1 MAHQKTMY
9 LLPVLCHTFTTI
21 LVLQNTYVCYLSF
34 GRSGAQAGLKSH
46 KGCIQSVVQ
55 GNCLNG
61 GSTKKESASSFTQV
75 VGRIYNLV
83 AVRQRA
89 SVSHCQPEVVHSS
102 LPLKCWGSLTW
113 PLASSMP
120 RKKKRSLQDCSYTLT
135 SHNHCGTFAV
145 FIG

>member
-89 SVSHCQPEVVHSS
+89 SVSHCQPEVVQFFAPQMLGLPDMASCFLHAEKEEKVSARLQLHSY
-102 LPLKCWGSLTW
+102 LT
-113 PLASSMP
+113 
-120 RKKKRSLQDCSYTLT
+120 
-135 SHNHCGTFAV
+135 
-145 FIG
+145 